1 MKELQRKRY
10 TLKEEEALSFEID
23 KETLEDFKNLIYD
36 LKENGVYMDFTWVE
50 DDTFTN
56 DENKILHIVKNDNI
70 KSTWND
76 LSEECAGYYKSSIVT
91 VDLNNIPDI

>member
-23 KETLEDFKNLIYD
+23 KETLEDFKKLIYD

-50 DDTFTN
+50 R
-56 DENKILHIVKNDNI
+56 
-70 KSTWND
+70 
-76 LSEECAGYYKSSIVT
+76 
-91 VDLNNIPDI
+91 